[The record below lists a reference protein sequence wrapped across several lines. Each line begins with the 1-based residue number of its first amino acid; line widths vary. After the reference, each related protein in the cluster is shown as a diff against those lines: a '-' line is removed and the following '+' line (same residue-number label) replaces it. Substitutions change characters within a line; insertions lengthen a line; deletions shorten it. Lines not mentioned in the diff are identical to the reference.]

1 MSRDNIVLDLYLRV
15 GDRVVM
21 QMDPEARGWGRPGA
35 PDGTIGTV
43 IGFTRHERHI
53 PRVGGF
59 GQKPGVYMCNGVGVV
74 AWDTG
79 QHDTPGAGD
88 LVWLT
93 DHDKRSEERRK
104 DKAWNDAFETKQFI
118 SDLPNLPF
126 WEHDIVRDKT
136 GRVQMGNR
144 TDGLLRIMSI
154 EYHHL
159 NSKRDDGSP
168 MPIYNVE
175 APEGRSGYTWTDND
189 DLELVERGN
198 DDLEL
203 VERGNVWKW
212 FNGERANIKWKDLHE
227 EAGFHKW
234 LGACDEIRNPRTSY
248 YTWELQDIRG
258 GLEDGLIDAP
268 SISRGFFGAGP
279 ALRCHKFHDRDLGER
294 VRAEALNGFR

>member
-1 MSRDNIVLDLYLRV
+1 MSSRNTIVLERFLRI

-21 QMDPEARGWGRPGA
+21 TMDKEARGWGRPGA
-35 PDGTIGTV
+35 ADGTHGTV
-43 IGFTRHERHI
+43 IGFHRYETHV

-59 GQKPGVYMCNGVGVV
+59 GKKPGVYMCNGAGVV

-88 LVWLT
+88 LVWLI
-93 DHDKRSEERRK
+93 DHDKLSEERRK
-104 DKAWNDAFETKQFI
+104 DKAWNDAFETNQFI

-154 EYHHL
+154 EYHNL

-189 DLELVERGN
+189 H
-198 DDLEL
+198 LEL

-248 YTWELQDIRG
+248 YTWELQDILG
-258 GLEDGLIDAP
+258 GLNDGLIDAP
-268 SISRGFFGAGP
+268 SVSQGFFGAGP
-279 ALRCHKFHDRDLGER
+279 STHCYKFHDRDLGER
-294 VRAEALNGFR
+294 VRAKAIEGFSPPKPH